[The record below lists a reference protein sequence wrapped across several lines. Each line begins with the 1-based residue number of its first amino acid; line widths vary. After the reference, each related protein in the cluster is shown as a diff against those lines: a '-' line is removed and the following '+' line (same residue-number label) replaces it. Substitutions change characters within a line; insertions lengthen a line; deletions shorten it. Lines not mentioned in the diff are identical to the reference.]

1 MATEIETKK
10 TDWPSFRI
18 RDWLEPLEFGRFF
31 DNMRTLDE
39 HIRVEE
45 EMVDGKLVIRAEL
58 PGIDPDKDVDIAIKD
73 DMLTL
78 HAERQHKEESKTN
91 SGFRSEFRY
100 GSFQRT
106 LALPKGCKVSDV
118 TATYSDGIL
127 EVKVPVPKTDTE
139 AHKVAIAK
147 G

>member
-1 MATEIETKK
+1 MSTEIETRK
-10 TDWPSFRI
+10 TDWPTFRI
-18 RDWLEPLEFGRFF
+18 RDWLEPLDIGRFF
-31 DNMRTLDE
+31 ESMRPYDE

-58 PGIDPDKDVDIAIKD
+58 PGIDPDKDVEIAVKD

-78 HAERQHKEESKTN
+78 HAERQHKESKKTDG
-91 SGFRSEFRY
+91 GFRSEFRY
-100 GSFQRT
+100 GSFHRT
-106 LALPKGCKVSDV
+106 LALPKGCKASDV
-118 TATYSDGIL
+118 TAQYRNGIL
-127 EVKVPVPKTDTE
+127 EVQVPVPKTDTE

>member
-1 MATEIETKK
+1 MTTAIETKRV
-10 TDWPSFRI
+10 DWPTFRI
-18 RDWLEPLEFGRFF
+18 RDWLEPLDLSRFWDRPF
-31 DNMRTLDE
+31 ED

-78 HAERQHKEESKTN
+78 HAERKQREESKTDG
-91 SGFRSEFRY
+91 GFRSEFRY

-106 LALPKGCKVSDV
+106 LSLPKGCTAADV
-118 TATYSDGIL
+118 VATYRDGIL
-127 EVKVPVPKTDTE
+127 EVTVPVPPTDTESHKVPVTK
-139 AHKVAIAK
+139 A
-147 G
+147 